1 MAVIPTGA
9 IYKSLIFDGEDSR
22 NYGVYITGEAVFN
35 APERDVEMVSIPGR
49 NGSFALDKGR
59 FQNIEVSYP
68 AGIFA
73 ETEAD
78 FAQAISDF
86 RNLLCSRSGYV
97 RLTDDYNPNEYR
109 MAIYKSGLEVEPAQL
124 KAGEFN
130 IVFDCKPQRW
140 LTSGETKQTKASG
153 STITNPT
160 LFPASPL
167 LECKG
172 HGDIYIG
179 GVPITVMSVPI
190 GDVLLS
196 NGVSFSKSNM
206 TYAQTAEMAKA
217 VLDLSNMNTGDNI
230 HVSESVITYNV
241 TLSKSVSFSG
251 VSVELAS
258 GENWAT
264 KCAVSSPTT
273 AYFRTAISAQ
283 NFKKGTASTKSHE
296 HTINWAAE
304 NGTITLS
311 QRIYLQ
317 ISYDGASTVKI
328 MATTLA
334 NETLDTYSI
343 TGSIGQI
350 NGNSTVTPNN
360 TFYIDLEIGEAYF
373 ISNNVY
379 SSANYAVQIPPK
391 LPTLRSGAST
401 ITYSNT
407 ITNFKIT
414 PRWWK
419 I

>member
-1 MAVIPTGA
+1 MAIDNSITFGGVNSADYG
-9 IYKSLIFDGEDSR
+9 IYIGGE
-22 NYGVYITGEAVFN
+22 GVFN
-35 APERDVEMVSIPGR
+35 APDRDVEMISIPGR

-59 FQNIEVSYP
+59 FENIQVTYSAFNY
-68 AGIFA
+68 
-73 ETEAD
+73 EAD
-78 FAQAISDF
+78 LATFSANLDAF
-86 RNLLCSRSGYV
+86 RNALCAQSGYQ
-97 RLTDDYNPNEYR
+97 RLTDTFHPDEYR
-109 MAIYKSGLEVEPAQL
+109 MAAFIGGLEIKPIEYNTAS
-124 KAGEFN
+124 KFD

-206 TYAQTAEMAKA
+206 TYAQTAEVAKV

-258 GENWAT
+258 GENWTT

-311 QRIYLQ
+311 RRIYLQ

-334 NETLDTYSI
+334 DETLDTYSI

-350 NGNSTVTPNN
+350 NGNSTVIPDN

-391 LPTLRSGAST
+391 LPTLRPGAST

>member
-1 MAVIPTGA
+1 MAIDNSITFGGVNSADYG
-9 IYKSLIFDGEDSR
+9 IYIGGE
-22 NYGVYITGEAVFN
+22 GVFN
-35 APERDVEMVSIPGR
+35 APDRDVEMISIPGR

-59 FQNIEVSYP
+59 FENIKVTYSAFNY
-68 AGIFA
+68 
-73 ETEAD
+73 EAD
-78 FAQAISDF
+78 LATFSANLDAF
-86 RNLLCSRSGYV
+86 RNALCAQSGYQ
-97 RLTDDYNPNEYR
+97 RLTDTFHPDEYR
-109 MAIYKSGLEVEPAQL
+109 MAAFIGGLDIKPIEYNTAS
-124 KAGEFN
+124 KFD

-140 LTSGETKQTKASG
+140 LTSGETAVTVADG
-153 STITNPT
+153 ETLTNPT
-160 LFPASPL
+160 LFGSSPL
-167 LECKG
+167 IRCNG
-172 HGDIYIG
+172 YGQIAVG
-179 GVPITVMSVPI
+179 GAPIKVESVPI

-206 TYAQTAEMAKA
+206 TYAQTAEVAMV

-311 QRIYLQ
+311 RRIYLQ

-334 NETLDTYSI
+334 DETLDTYSI

-350 NGNSTVTPNN
+350 NGNSTVIPDN

>member
-1 MAVIPTGA
+1 MAIDNSITFGGVNSADYG
-9 IYKSLIFDGEDSR
+9 IYIGGE
-22 NYGVYITGEAVFN
+22 GVFN
-35 APERDVEMVSIPGR
+35 APDRDVEMISIPGR

-59 FQNIEVSYP
+59 FENIQVTYSAFNY
-68 AGIFA
+68 
-73 ETEAD
+73 EAD
-78 FAQAISDF
+78 LATFSANLDAF
-86 RNLLCSRSGYV
+86 RNALCAQSGYQ
-97 RLTDDYNPNEYR
+97 RLTDTFHPDEYR
-109 MAIYKSGLEVEPAQL
+109 MAAFIGGLDIKPIEYNTAS
-124 KAGEFN
+124 KFD

-206 TYAQTAEMAKA
+206 TYAQTAEVARV

-311 QRIYLQ
+311 RRIYLQ

-334 NETLDTYSI
+334 NETLDTYNI